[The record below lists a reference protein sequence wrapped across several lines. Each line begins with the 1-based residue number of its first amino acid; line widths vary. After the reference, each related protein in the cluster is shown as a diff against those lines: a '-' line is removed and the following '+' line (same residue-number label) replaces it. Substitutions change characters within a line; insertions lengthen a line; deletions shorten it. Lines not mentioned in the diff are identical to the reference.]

1 MFLRAPA
8 EYVRMAKPGPEPEVT
23 EEDVLGVFETRR
35 DASEPLTASDVADA
49 LGCSRRT
56 ALTRLNDLAERGALE
71 KKQVGARAGVYWV
84 AEREADHAP
93 AEPLRAL
100 TNMMDGDEAARV
112 RERSKTWRE
121 DFDED
126 IGVGEV

>member
-1 MFLRAPA
+1 
-8 EYVRMAKPGPEPEVT
+8 MAKPGPEPEVT

-71 KKQVGARAGVYWV
+71 KKQVGARAAVYWIT
-84 AEREADHAP
+84 AREADHAP

-100 TNMMDGDEAARV
+100 TDMMDADEAERV
-112 RERSKTWRE
+112 RERSEAWRE
-121 DFDED
+121 DVDED
-126 IGVGEV
+126 VGIGEV

>member
-1 MFLRAPA
+1 
-8 EYVRMAKPGPEPEVT
+8 MAKPGPEPEVT
-23 EEDVLGVFETRR
+23 EEDVLEVFEERR

-56 ALTRLNDLAERGALE
+56 ALTRLNDLAERGTLE

-84 AEREADHAP
+84 AEREVDHAP

-100 TNMMDGDEAARV
+100 TDMMDGDEAARV